1 MNTGMVT
8 REEFLQAK
16 VDQLISDNMELASR
30 LEYDYSP
37 DKPVRKLTLQE
48 KLEINMGNSLKKFRI
63 RNQDIKDIYG
73 NMVREVNEP
82 KFIDLTFDNNRMFI
96 SYYFVDLKKE
106 AFEIQKGEGVQVDI
120 TKLEDGGLQQKY
132 DMEKVLNELTDT
144 KT

>member
-1 MNTGMVT
+1 MVT

-16 VDQLISDNMELASR
+16 VDQLIADNLELASK
-30 LEYDYSP
+30 LEYNYDP

-63 RNQDIKDIYG
+63 RNQDIRDIYG
-73 NMVREVNEP
+73 SMVREVNEP
-82 KFIDLTFDNNRMFI
+82 KFIDLTFDNNRVFI

-106 AFEIQKGEGVQVDI
+106 GEEIKKGEGVKVDI
-120 TKLEDGGLQQKY
+120 TKIEDGGLQQKY
-132 DMEKVLNELTDT
+132 DMEKVLNELTDV